1 MYDLDSQNEQKDLDI
16 DSFGTMDVRKTLII
30 IALVAAL
37 AGMVVGSVKF
47 GWDMPE
53 LAAVF
58 VGLCIV
64 V

>member
-1 MYDLDSQNEQKDLDI
+1 
-16 DSFGTMDVRKTLII
+16 MDVRKTLII

-53 LAAVF
+53 LASVF
-58 VGLCIV
+58 VAVSYTHLECLA
-64 V
+64 

>member
-37 AGMVVGSVKF
+37 AGMVVGF
-47 GWDMPE
+47 
-53 LAAVF
+53 
-58 VGLCIV
+58 C
-64 V
+64 